1 LKEHQASAIDAL
13 RLAMKSSSASS
24 TAAIGCEMQLSS
36 FVELD
41 YDISNFCSDLE
52 HSPVKPPLGFVMVGN
67 AQ

>member
-1 LKEHQASAIDAL
+1 MAV
-13 RLAMKSSSASS
+13 
-24 TAAIGCEMQLSS
+24 IGRGLQLSR

-52 HSPVKPPLGFVMVGN
+52 RSPVKPPLDFVMVMK

>member
-1 LKEHQASAIDAL
+1 
-13 RLAMKSSSASS
+13 M
-24 TAAIGCEMQLSS
+24 AAIGCDLQLSR

-52 HSPVKPPLGFVMVGN
+52 HSPVKPPPGFVMVMN